1 MVIIILVEIIVNIIS
16 IILLVFSVSWVH
28 RDVLDTLDAGV
39 AEVDVLEVDAEVVVY
54 SESKKA

>member
-16 IILLVFSVSWVH
+16 IILMVFSVSWVH

-39 AEVDVLEVDAEVVVY
+39 AEVDVLEVDAEVVQIVN
-54 SESKKA
+54 

>member
-1 MVIIILVEIIVNIIS
+1 MVIIILVKIIVNIIS

-28 RDVLDTLDAGV
+28 RDVLDTLNAGV